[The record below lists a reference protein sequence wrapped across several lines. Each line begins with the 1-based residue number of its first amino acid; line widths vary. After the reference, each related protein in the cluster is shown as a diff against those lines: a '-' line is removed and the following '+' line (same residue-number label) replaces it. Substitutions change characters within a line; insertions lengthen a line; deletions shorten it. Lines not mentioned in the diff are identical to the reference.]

1 VSQANSQVPPSF
13 WRVFEESP
21 TQRAIQ
27 QVVEAMREQQAQV
40 ISQAAQ
46 AMIPD
51 LRDLVARSQPDL
63 TSVAQTLA
71 ARRNS
76 TA

>member
-1 VSQANSQVPPSF
+1 
-13 WRVFEESP
+13 
-21 TQRAIQ
+21 
-27 QVVEAMREQQAQV
+27 MREQQAQV